1 LYKYAISNGK
11 SEKIITNNPQNLC
24 TLSYSNMYRHNQKQ
38 MEFEDFALPFSG
50 KLRSDNRWVKLA
62 KFIPWN
68 EFEGNYSKAAS
79 KSSTGPP
86 AKSVRVALG
95 ALIIKE
101 RLGTSDEETVE
112 QIRENPYLQY
122 FLGYKAYKDEQPFD
136 PSLFVY
142 FRKRFRKETLSEI
155 NEAIARKALAQEKKR
170 VAKKSSRD
178 SDDDQGSSSNS
189 NRGKLIVD
197 ATCTPADI
205 TFPTDLKLLN
215 TAREKSEEIIDIL
228 HRPFRGKRKKP
239 RTYRKRARKDFLAA
253 AKSKRLSQGK
263 RRKAHRKQLGYLGRN
278 LKIIDKLCEQ
288 ISLLELAPRQ
298 YKNLL
303 VIHEVYRQQKRMHD
317 HRERRIDDRI
327 VSVSQPHVRPIK
339 RGKAG
344 AATEFGAKVSL
355 SLINGFSFVDRISW
369 DAYNESGDL
378 IGQIEAYR
386 QRFEYFP
393 ESVHADQ
400 IYRNRGNRKYC
411 KKYGIRLSGPPLG
424 RPPADPEKQREIKLQ
439 TRQDEL
445 DRIAIEGKFGQ
456 GKRRFSLA
464 RVMCKLALTSETAI
478 TVTFLVMNL
487 EKWLRSHLFC
497 LFSVLRS
504 RVFGLSGLIAA
515 GLMSPRG
522 ISRCYGEIDNCICL
536 V

>member
-1 LYKYAISNGK
+1 
-11 SEKIITNNPQNLC
+11 
-24 TLSYSNMYRHNQKQ
+24 MYRHNQKQ
-38 MEFEDFALPFSG
+38 MEFEDFVLPFSG

-62 KFIPWN
+62 KFIPWE
-68 EFEGNYSKAAS
+68 EFESAYSKS
-79 KSSTGPP
+79 LSNSSLGPP
-86 AKSVRVALG
+86 AKSVRIALG

-101 RLGTSDEETVE
+101 RLGSTDEETVE

-122 FLGYKAYKDEQPFD
+122 FLGYKEYKDEQPFD

-142 FRKRFRKETLSEI
+142 FRKRFRKATLSDI
-155 NEAIARKALAQEKKR
+155 NEAIARKALDEEKKR
-170 VAKKSSRD
+170 TAKKSSKDRD
-178 SDDDQGSSSNS
+178 GDPGSSSNS
-189 NRGKLIVD
+189 KRGKLLVD

-228 HRPFRGKRKKP
+228 HRPFRGKQKKP

-253 AKSKRLSQGK
+253 AKSKRLSQSK
-263 RRKAHRKQLGYLGRN
+263 RRKALRKQLGYLERN
-278 LKIIDKLCEQ
+278 LKIIDKLSAHT
-288 ISLLELAPRQ
+288 SLLELAPRQ

-303 VIHEVYRQQKRMHD
+303 VIHEVYRQQKRMYD

-327 VSVSQPHVRPIK
+327 ISVSQPHVRPIK
-339 RGKAG
+339 RGKAS

-378 IGQIEAYR
+378 IGQIEGYR
-386 QRFEYFP
+386 KRFGYFP

-400 IYRNRGNRKYC
+400 IYRNRANRRYC
-411 KKYGIRLSGPPLG
+411 KKHGIRLSGPPLG
-424 RPPADPEKQREIKLQ
+424 RPPANPEKRRQVKLQ

-445 DRIAIEGKFGQ
+445 DRIAVEGKFGQ

-478 TVTFLVMNL
+478 TVAFLVMNL
-487 EKWLRSHLFC
+487 ERWLKSRLFY
-497 LFSVLRS
+497 LFSVVQGSYL
-504 RVFGLSGLIAA
+504 GLSGLITAD
-515 GLMSPRG
+515 LMSPKG
-522 ISRCYGEIDNCICL
+522 ISSNYRNMGKCICQ